1 MTWQLK
7 TIFERDHINNFRVGS
22 TSTFRPVTIVHYNWI
37 YLQPVVVEHE
47 TCSLGWRTTTL
58 FSKLNHDA
66 RYFPAGAVRKTWFD
80 SILSWS
86 CCDSRWQSEPHA
98 TKTPFSARCPLTPYY
113 AWRSRAP
120 IFETMIK
127 FSLAFIIAPFSI
139 VPLSTSGFSCSKTTL
154 AARHPFER
162 SLTTAFYHP
171 AAFDRAVECATNYGL
186 CGLDELVELSAG
198 RLTIT
203 LYWTV

>member
-1 MTWQLK
+1 MTWPLK

-37 YLQPVVVEHE
+37 YLQPVVVEHG
-47 TCSLGWRTTTL
+47 SFGWRTRTS
-58 FSKLNHDA
+58 FSELNHDA
-66 RYFPAGAVRKTWFD
+66 RYFPAGWRKTRFD
-80 SILSWS
+80 SILNWS
-86 CCDSRWQSEPHA
+86 CCDSRCHNIHSISEPHA
-98 TKTPFSARCPLTPYY
+98 LTPCL

-171 AAFDRAVECATNYGL
+171 AAFDRAVECARNYGL

-198 RLTIT
+198 SLTIT